1 MDFAKTFNRS
11 FKGLSSIA
19 EGLTRPAGGG
29 IPGVASAL
37 IQRLHQNLPEEGK
50 EIRTKATSLMS
61 PIIDD
66 SDPTKDELL
75 KGISTPT
82 NYKRINS
89 TVNEFVEP
97 ESNVIE
103 ENEALKA
110 KTWDIENS
118 KGKTFTVTQ
127 KDLDILSRTIAG
139 EARGE
144 SVLGQAAVAHVALNR
159 LVSQHGGNENLT
171 DVLLDR
177 LQFSAWN
184 SRVGYSD
191 MKNVYKNSTDPVYLE
206 KLKTAHADGVN
217 DEEGSQILLAYD
229 NAKSIA
235 IAVLDGRIDD
245 PTYGSSHYFANKG
258 KQGRGNPFW
267 YNRQLGKAKNNK
279 YQIGKHLFTGRGRNY
294 NTTYETYDYRLQN
307 DFLSFRPRSRN
318 QIKGLM
324 SQTKRWNEL
333 NSMDIYNEQ

>member
-29 IPGVASAL
+29 IPGVASSL
-37 IQRLHQNLPEEGK
+37 IQRLHQNLPKEGEEIK
-50 EIRTKATSLMS
+50 TKATSLMS

-66 SDPTKDELL
+66 SDPREDELI
-75 KGISTPT
+75 KEISTSP

-97 ESNVIE
+97 KSNVIE

-127 KDLDILSRTIAG
+127 NDLDILSRTVAA
-139 EARGE
+139 EARSE

-159 LVSQHGGNENLT
+159 LVSQHGGKENLT
-171 DVLLDR
+171 DILLAKK
-177 LQFSAWN
+177 QFSAWN
-184 SRVGYSD
+184 KRQNYTN
-191 MKNVYKNSTDPVYLE
+191 MKNVYINKNDP
-206 KLKTAHADGVN
+206 
-217 DEEGSQILLAYD
+217 AYE
-229 NAKSIA
+229 NAKSIS
-235 IAVLDGRIDD
+235 IAVLDGRITD
-245 PTYGSSHYFANKG
+245 PTYGSNHYYANKG
-258 KQGRGNPFW
+258 LNKISTPYW
-267 YNRQLGKAKNNK
+267 YNEQLKKAKTNR
-279 YQIGKHLFTGRGRNY
+279 YQIGNHLFTGRGRSY
-294 NTTYETYDYRLQN
+294 NTTDQTYDYRLQN
-307 DFLSFRPRSRN
+307 DFLSFQPRSRN
-318 QIKGLM
+318 QIRGLM

>member
-29 IPGVASAL
+29 IPGVASSL
-37 IQRLHQNLPEEGK
+37 IQRLHQNLPKEGEEIK
-50 EIRTKATSLMS
+50 TKATSLMS

-66 SDPTKDELL
+66 SDPREDELI
-75 KGISTPT
+75 KEISTSP

-97 ESNVIE
+97 KSNVIE
-103 ENEALKA
+103 ENESLKA

-127 KDLDILSRTIAG
+127 KDLDILSRTIAA

-159 LVSQHGGNENLT
+159 LVSQHGGKENLT
-171 DVLLDR
+171 DILLDT

-191 MKNVYKNSTDPVYLE
+191 MRNIYKNSTDPVYLE
-206 KLKTAHADGVN
+206 KLKTAHGGKEDG
-217 DEEGSQILLAYD
+217 SKLLLAYD

-245 PTYGSSHYFANKG
+245 PTYGSNHYFSNKG
-258 KQGRGNPFW
+258 KNKVKKIPNW
-267 YNRQLGKAKNNK
+267 YSRQLGRAKNNK
-279 YQIGKHLFTGRGRNY
+279 YQIGSHLFTGRGRNY

-307 DFLSFRPRSRN
+307 DFLSLRPRSRN

-324 SQTKRWNEL
+324 SQNKRWNKL
-333 NSMDIYNEQ
+333 NSMDIYDEQ

>member
-1 MDFAKTFNRS
+1 MDYAKTFNRS

-66 SDPTKDELL
+66 SDPREDELL

-97 ESNVIE
+97 EINIIE
-103 ENEALKA
+103 KNEALKA

-127 KDLDILSRTIAG
+127 NDLDILSRTVAA
-139 EARGE
+139 EARSE

-159 LVSQHGGNENLT
+159 LVSQHGGKENLT
-171 DVLLDR
+171 DILLAKK
-177 LQFSAWN
+177 QFSAWN
-184 SRVGYSD
+184 KRQNYTN
-191 MKNVYKNSTDPVYLE
+191 MKNVYINKNDPSYE
-206 KLKTAHADGVN
+206 
-217 DEEGSQILLAYD
+217 
-229 NAKSIA
+229 NAKSIS
-235 IAVLDGRIDD
+235 IAVLDGRITD
-245 PTYGSSHYFANKG
+245 PTYGSNHYYANKG
-258 KQGRGNPFW
+258 LNKISTPYW
-267 YNRQLGKAKNNK
+267 YNEQLKKAKTNR
-279 YQIGKHLFTGRGRNY
+279 YQIGNHLFTGRGRSY
-294 NTTYETYDYRLQN
+294 NTTD
-307 DFLSFRPRSRN
+307 
-318 QIKGLM
+318 
-324 SQTKRWNEL
+324 QT
-333 NSMDIYNEQ
+333 

>member
-1 MDFAKTFNRS
+1 MDYAKTFNRS

-66 SDPTKDELL
+66 SDPREDELL

-97 ESNVIE
+97 EINIIE
-103 ENEALKA
+103 KNEALKA

-127 KDLDILSRTIAG
+127 NDLDILSRTVAA
-139 EARGE
+139 EARSE

-159 LVSQHGGNENLT
+159 LVSQHGGKENLT
-171 DVLLDR
+171 DILLAKK
-177 LQFSAWN
+177 QFSAWN
-184 SRVGYSD
+184 ENERQNYTD
-191 MKNVYKNSTDPVYLE
+191 MKNVYINKNDPSYE
-206 KLKTAHADGVN
+206 
-217 DEEGSQILLAYD
+217 
-229 NAKSIA
+229 NAKSIS
-235 IAVLDGRIDD
+235 IAVLDGRITD
-245 PTYGSSHYFANKG
+245 PTYGSNHYYANKG
-258 KQGRGNPFW
+258 TNKISTPYW
-267 YNRQLGKAKNNK
+267 YDEQLKKAKTNR
-279 YQIGKHLFTGRGRNY
+279 YQIGNHLFTGRGRSY
-294 NTTYETYDYRLQN
+294 NTTDQTYDYRLQN
-307 DFLSFRPRSRN
+307 DFLSFQPRSRN

>member
-1 MDFAKTFNRS
+1 MDYAKTFNRS

-66 SDPTKDELL
+66 SDPREDELL

-97 ESNVIE
+97 EINIIE
-103 ENEALKA
+103 KNEALKA

-127 KDLDILSRTIAG
+127 NDLDILSRTVAA
-139 EARGE
+139 EARSE

-159 LVSQHGGNENLT
+159 LVSQHGGEENLT
-171 DVLLDR
+171 DILLDNK
-177 LQFSAWN
+177 QFSAWN
-184 SRVGYSD
+184 KRQNYTD
-191 MKNVYKNSTDPVYLE
+191 MKNVYINKDDPSYE
-206 KLKTAHADGVN
+206 
-217 DEEGSQILLAYD
+217 
-229 NAKSIA
+229 NAKSIS
-235 IAVLDGRIDD
+235 IAVLDGRITD
-245 PTYGSSHYFANKG
+245 PTYGSNHYYANKG
-258 KQGRGNPFW
+258 TNKISTPYW
-267 YNRQLGKAKNNK
+267 YDEQLKKAKTNR
-279 YQIGKHLFTGRGRNY
+279 YQIGNHLFTGRGRSY
-294 NTTYETYDYRLQN
+294 NTTDQTYDYRLQN
-307 DFLSFRPRSRN
+307 DFLSFQPRSRN

>member
-66 SDPTKDELL
+66 SDPREDELL
-75 KGISTPT
+75 KGNSTPS

-97 ESNVIE
+97 EINIIE
-103 ENEALKA
+103 KNEALKA
-110 KTWDIENS
+110 KTWEIENS

-127 KDLDILSRTIAG
+127 NDLDILSRTVAA
-139 EARGE
+139 EARSE

-159 LVSQHGGNENLT
+159 LVSQHGGKENLT
-171 DVLLDR
+171 DILLAKK
-177 LQFSAWN
+177 QFSAWN
-184 SRVGYSD
+184 KRQNYTN
-191 MKNVYKNSTDPVYLE
+191 MKNVYINKNDPSYE
-206 KLKTAHADGVN
+206 
-217 DEEGSQILLAYD
+217 
-229 NAKSIA
+229 NAKSIS
-235 IAVLDGRIDD
+235 IAVLDGRITD
-245 PTYGSSHYFANKG
+245 PTYGSNHYYANKG
-258 KQGRGNPFW
+258 LNKISTPYW
-267 YNRQLGKAKNNK
+267 YNEQLKKAKTNR
-279 YQIGKHLFTGRGRNY
+279 YQIGNHLFTGRGRSY
-294 NTTYETYDYRLQN
+294 NTTDQTYDYRLQN
-307 DFLSFRPRSRN
+307 DFLSYQPRSRK